1 MKKEYVLKLHLH
13 EVTLIVDALES
24 ERERASKMIATN
36 GEEQD
41 TLDWVKQTIDEILN
55 KIDKRMVCIN

>member
-1 MKKEYVLKLHLH
+1 MEKEYVLKLHLH

-24 ERERASKMIATN
+24 ELERASKMVATN

-41 TLDWVKQTIDEILN
+41 TLDWVKQSIGEILN
-55 KIDKRMVCIN
+55 KINEQLWL

>member
-1 MKKEYVLKLHLH
+1 MEKEYVLKLHLH

-41 TLDWVKQTIDEILN
+41 ALDWVKQAIDEILH
-55 KIDKRMVCIN
+55 KIDKEL

>member
-1 MKKEYVLKLHLH
+1 MEKEYVLKLHLH

-24 ERERASKMIATN
+24 ERERASQMIATN

-41 TLDWVKQTIDEILN
+41 TLDFVKQTIDEILH

>member
-13 EVTLIVDALES
+13 EVTIIVDALEN
-24 ERERASKMIATN
+24 ERERVNNVIATN
-36 GEEQD
+36 SEEQD
-41 TLDWVKQTIDEILN
+41 TLDWIKQTIDDILH

>member
-1 MKKEYVLKLHLH
+1 MEKEYVLKLHLH

>member
-1 MKKEYVLKLHLH
+1 MEKEYVLKLHLH
-13 EVTLIVDALES
+13 EVTLIVDALEG

-41 TLDWVKQTIDEILN
+41 TLDFVKGAIDEILY

>member
-1 MKKEYVLKLHLH
+1 MEKEYVLKLHLH
-13 EVTLIVDALES
+13 EVTLIVDALEG
-24 ERERASKMIATN
+24 ERERASKMIAKD

-41 TLDWVKQTIDEILN
+41 VLDFVKQAIDGILH

>member
-1 MKKEYVLKLHLH
+1 MEKEYVLKLHLH

-41 TLDWVKQTIDEILN
+41 TLDFVKGAIAEILY

>member
-13 EVTLIVDALES
+13 EVTLIVDALEG
-24 ERERASKMIATN
+24 ERERASKMIAKD
-36 GEEQD
+36 GKEQD
-41 TLDWVKQTIDEILN
+41 TLDFVKQAIDGILH

>member
-1 MKKEYVLKLHLH
+1 MGKEYVLKRHLH

-41 TLDWVKQTIDEILN
+41 TLDWVKQSIGEILN
-55 KIDKRMVCIN
+55 KI

>member
-1 MKKEYVLKLHLH
+1 MEKEYVLKLHLH

-24 ERERASKMIATN
+24 EKERASKMIATN
-36 GEEQD
+36 GEEQA
-41 TLDWVKQTIDEILN
+41 TLDFVKGVIDEILH

>member
-24 ERERASKMIATN
+24 ELERASKMVATN

-41 TLDWVKQTIDEILN
+41 TLDWVKQSIGEILN

>member
-1 MKKEYVLKLHLH
+1 MEKEYVLKLHLH

-41 TLDWVKQTIDEILN
+41 TLDWVKQTIDGILH

>member
-1 MKKEYVLKLHLH
+1 MEKEYVLKLHLH
-13 EVTLIVDALES
+13 EVTLIVDALEG
-24 ERERASKMIATN
+24 ELERASKMVATN

-41 TLDWVKQTIDEILN
+41 TLDWVKQSIGEILN

>member
-1 MKKEYVLKLHLH
+1 MEKEYVLKLHLH

-24 ERERASKMIATN
+24 ERERASQMIATN

-41 TLDWVKQTIDEILN
+41 TLDFVKQTIDEILY

>member
-1 MKKEYVLKLHLH
+1 MEKEYVLKLHMH

-41 TLDWVKQTIDEILN
+41 TLNFVKQAIDEILY

>member
-24 ERERASKMIATN
+24 ERERASKMVATN
-36 GEEQD
+36 GKEQD
-41 TLDWVKQTIDEILN
+41 ALDWVKQTLDEILH
-55 KIDKRMVCIN
+55 KIDKLN

>member
-36 GEEQD
+36 GKEQD
-41 TLDWVKQTIDEILN
+41 ALDFVKQAIDGILH
-55 KIDKRMVCIN
+55 KIDKKMVCIN

>member
-1 MKKEYVLKLHLH
+1 MGKEYVLKLRLH

-24 ERERASKMIATN
+24 EYERASKIIATN
-36 GEEQD
+36 GIELEAI
-41 TLDWVKQTIDEILN
+41 TFVKQSIDEILN

>member
-24 ERERASKMIATN
+24 EKERASKMIATN

-41 TLDWVKQTIDEILN
+41 TLDWIKQAIDEILH

>member
-1 MKKEYVLKLHLH
+1 MEKEYVLKLHLH

-24 ERERASKMIATN
+24 ELERASKMVATN

-41 TLDWVKQTIDEILN
+41 TLDWVKQSIGEILN

>member
-1 MKKEYVLKLHLH
+1 MEKEYVLKLHLY

-24 ERERASKMIATN
+24 EKERASKMIATN

-41 TLDWVKQTIDEILN
+41 TLDFVKQAIDEILH

>member
-1 MKKEYVLKLHLH
+1 MEKEYVLKLHLH

-24 ERERASKMIATN
+24 ERERANTMIATN

-41 TLDWVKQTIDEILN
+41 TLDFIKQSIDEILY

>member
-1 MKKEYVLKLHLH
+1 MEKEYVLKLHMH

-24 ERERASKMIATN
+24 ELERASKMVATN

-41 TLDWVKQTIDEILN
+41 TLDWVKQSIGEILN

>member
-1 MKKEYVLKLHLH
+1 MNKEYVLKLHLH

-24 ERERASKMIATN
+24 ELERASKMVAAN

-41 TLDWVKQTIDEILN
+41 TLDWVKQSIGEILN

>member
-41 TLDWVKQTIDEILN
+41 TLDFVKGVIDEILY

>member
-1 MKKEYVLKLHLH
+1 MEKEYVLKLHLH

-36 GEEQD
+36 GKELD
-41 TLDWVKQTIDEILN
+41 TLDWVKHSIDTILH

>member
-1 MKKEYVLKLHLH
+1 MEKEYVLKLHLH

-41 TLDWVKQTIDEILN
+41 TLDFIKGAIDEILY